1 MIICK
6 ILFGLIKA
14 KYAVSLVGRW
24 SCGKWDGP
32 ETVGCLMPE
41 IRILSFLGFE
51 SQTC

>member
-32 ETVGCLMPE
+32 ETVGCSHAGNKNFVVF
-41 IRILSFLGFE
+41 RI
-51 SQTC
+51 